1 MSSVAPQSFE
11 DDKDPVH
18 SLVPAGLVKEI
29 NIYPFIYPSLKNHWL
44 CIIVDLGSSVILELN
59 FL

>member
-29 NIYPFIYPSLKNHWL
+29 NMYPFIYPSLKNH
-44 CIIVDLGSSVILELN
+44 
-59 FL
+59 

>member
-29 NIYPFIYPSLKNHWL
+29 NPFIYPSLKNHWL